1 MSHGAPGILG
11 GYVFKSC
18 IGIGVGEGMQKGDAA
33 VEFCLNGWGAG
44 DREGNLAK
52 LLWNAVIMLLLRRQA
67 TVRTS

>member
-1 MSHGAPGILG
+1 
-11 GYVFKSC
+11 
-18 IGIGVGEGMQKGDAA
+18 MQKGDAA